1 MRSCVIGLLIIK
13 AFLLLIMIKIFLLI
27 MLKIYH
33 YHHFITFS
41 ELIPRISQKL
51 FFFYFYISR
60 INENDIA
67 IVHKKR
73 EQYKRRYE

>member
-33 YHHFITFS
+33 YHFITFS

-60 INENDIA
+60 INENNIA